1 MDSAPVQEPGVR
13 NPPAPKADPQVHL
26 RTDLLTEIRDR
37 KTTNQNGPY
46 IILSQHSWDTAS

>member
-1 MDSAPVQEPGVR
+1 MDSAPVQEPGAR